1 VSPVE
6 LGVVGGMLVG
16 AGVALMLTAAVFG
29 RLRRR
34 DAAVWKERLE
44 VRRRLR
50 AWELDDDP
58 IIASMGLSTEGP
70 RRR

>member
-1 VSPVE
+1 MSPVE

-16 AGVALMLTAAVFG
+16 AGAALMLAAAVFG

-34 DAAVWKERLE
+34 DAAAWKERLE

-58 IIASMGLSTEGP
+58 IITSMGLSTEGS